1 MDYYRHR
8 DGVVQVLVRTAVDRM
23 QASDPDGALDA
34 LTALYQ
40 GEDHSPREAADVLAD
55 ASADMLKSLC
65 TQVGDG
71 APITMQLGDTEGN
84 EIPIDEIDPPLRAS
98 FRAVMALVNQ
108 DEQAADLQLDLVFE
122 RHDPEE
128 DTVALMHLLLW
139 TTDLLEACRQGGAR
153 APDWLADSA
162 AG

>member
-1 MDYYRHR
+1 MDEHR
-8 DGVVQVLVRTAVDRM
+8 DGTVRLLVRTAVDRM
-23 QASDPDGALDA
+23 QASDPDGALEA
-34 LTALYQ
+34 LTAVYRAADR
-40 GEDHSPREAADVLAD
+40 GPREAADVLAD

-65 TQVGDG
+65 VQVGHD
-71 APITMQLGDTEGN
+71 APIKMQLGDPEGN

-98 FRAVMALVNQ
+98 FRAVMALVNS
-108 DEQAADLQLDLVFE
+108 DEQAADIQLNLVFA

-139 TTDLLEACRQGGAR
+139 TTDLLTACQEGGAR
-153 APDWLADSA
+153 APDWLVDSS

>member
-1 MDYYRHR
+1 MDEFRNGPVR
-8 DGVVQVLVRTAVDRM
+8 LLVRTAVDRM

-34 LTALYQ
+34 LTTLYR
-40 GEDHSPREAADVLAD
+40 GTEDGHSPREAADVLAD

-65 TQVGDG
+65 VQVSDG
-71 APITMQLGDTEGN
+71 APIKMQLGDPEGN

-98 FRAVMALVNQ
+98 FRAVMALVNS
-108 DEQAADLQLDLVFE
+108 DEQAADIQLDLVFA
-122 RHDPEE
+122 RHDPED

-139 TTDLLEACRQGGAR
+139 TTDLLTACQEGGAR
-153 APDWLADSA
+153 APDWLVDSS

>member
-1 MDYYRHR
+1 MDEHQRR
-8 DGVVQVLVRTAVDRM
+8 NGMVRLLVRTAVDRM
-23 QASDPDGALDA
+23 QAADPDGALDA
-34 LTALYQ
+34 LTALYR
-40 GEDHSPREAADVLAD
+40 GEEHSPREAADVLAD

-65 TQVGDG
+65 VQVGDG
-71 APITMQLGDTEGN
+71 APIKMQLGDTEGN
-84 EIPIDEIDPPLRAS
+84 EIPIDDIDPPLRAS

-108 DEQAADLQLDLVFE
+108 DEQAADIQLDLVFD

-139 TTDLLEACRQGGAR
+139 TTDLLAACREGGAP
-153 APDWLADSA
+153 APDWLVDSS